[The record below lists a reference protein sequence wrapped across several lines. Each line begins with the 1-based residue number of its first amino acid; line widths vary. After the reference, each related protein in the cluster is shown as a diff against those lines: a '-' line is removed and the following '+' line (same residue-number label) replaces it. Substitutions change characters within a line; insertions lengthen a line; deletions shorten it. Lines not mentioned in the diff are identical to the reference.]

1 MLTRRTMLA
10 ALSVLSTPGR
20 SHADDTGLRH
30 YPSRPVVLVVPYPP
44 GGSVDSV
51 GRILAAA
58 MGQDLGVNVV
68 VENRGGAAGSIAS
81 TVVARA
87 EPDGHTLVLGTQ
99 QTHATNPSLLAQ
111 IAYDPVKDFAPVAGL
126 AVIPHLI
133 ATRND
138 LGVSDVRGLIAL
150 ARSRPQGLIYGSTG
164 QGSSSQLATELFRMR
179 AGIERLVHVPFR
191 GAGPMVQELIAG
203 RIDFCLVS
211 IPSVVS
217 FVEAGSVKALAVA
230 RARRIE
236 RMPDL
241 PAITEAGMTGV
252 DADAWFALFAPA
264 RTPPP
269 IIERLFQAVSKTLR
283 RDDIRAGLAAQ
294 GVVIALTPGSTI
306 ASSLPSEIARWA
318 EVVKAAGV
326 KPE

>member
-10 ALSVLSTPGR
+10 ALSAVATPGR
-20 SHADDTGLRH
+20 AHADEAGLRP

-68 VENRGGAAGSIAS
+68 VENRGGAAGAIAS

-111 IAYDPVKDFAPVAGL
+111 IAYDPVRDFAPIAGL

-138 LGVSDVRGLIAL
+138 LGVSDVQGLVAL
-150 ARSRPQGLIYGSTG
+150 ARSRPHGLIYGSTG

-179 AGIERLVHVPFR
+179 AGIETLVHVPFR

-211 IPSVVS
+211 VPSVVS

-230 RARRIE
+230 RAQRIE

-252 DADAWFALFAPA
+252 DADAWFALFGPA
-264 RTPPP
+264 RTPLP

-283 RDDIRAGLAAQ
+283 RDDIRASLAAQ
-294 GVVIALTPGSTI
+294 GVVIALTPGSTV
-306 ASSLPSEIARWA
+306 AGSLPSEIARWA
-318 EVVKAAGV
+318 DVVKAAGV